1 MLPCHLCSIHA
12 MPDDSLVLLLRRQV
26 AYPAAHQVQDH
37 CTVWDALPVQ
47 LSHLQPP
54 SEIILW
60 TPRDLLAGNACSAH
74 QGIHICTIPRDTT
87 SALMLLHPSIEAVN
101 HAGRP
106 TMREAPRILH
116 NSKMG
121 ENCQGWH

>member
-1 MLPCHLCSIHA
+1 MLPRHLCSIHA

-26 AYPAAHQVQDH
+26 ADPAAHQVQDH

-54 SEIILW
+54 SEIIIQ
-60 TPRDLLAGNACSAH
+60 TPGDLLAENACSAH

-87 SALMLLHPSIEAVN
+87 SALMPHPSIEAVN
-101 HAGRP
+101 HAGLRI
-106 TMREAPRILH
+106 MRDAPRILH
-116 NSKMG
+116 HSKMG
-121 ENCQGWH
+121 EKCQGWH